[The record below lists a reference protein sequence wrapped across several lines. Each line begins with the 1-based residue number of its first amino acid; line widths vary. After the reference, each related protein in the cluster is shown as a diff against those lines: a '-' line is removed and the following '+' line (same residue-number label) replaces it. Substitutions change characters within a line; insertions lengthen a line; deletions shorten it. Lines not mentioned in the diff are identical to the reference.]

1 MFMGK
6 ALNDWREGRLEQ
18 QRRKVWEKG
27 RKEGR
32 GELLQS
38 LHEQSDQIADADTRK
53 KVQEFLKTSSEK

>member
-1 MFMGK
+1 MFIGK
-6 ALNDWREGRLEQ
+6 ALNDWREERLKQ

-27 RKEGR
+27 RE
-32 GELLQS
+32 ELLQS